1 MLLFPFEQ
9 KRVGCSTS
17 PAFRTAKNK
26 SLRCINL
33 LLLDGDTTISTRINE
48 LFWRDILRLDSE
60 TQSTKDRSTVLK
72 VLLELHSPLKMD
84 GWKTTIFLLGIPYFQ
99 GKKLTGFVSGR
110 GSPSDAARM
119 AWLVVLVPSRCTEPL
134 RRGAR
139 RPTDD
144 PPGERSHFPT
154 NFPDGEVGKIIM
166 YGYPGGYA
174 ALNFCCWLYLPVT
187 YLMMWRFVGLVEIF
201 YWLVRDLTIETNPC
215 ESHQQEPFPDGHS
228 NSNGWWYRLHRPRT
242 YIWKI
247 WALYRHVYIFTPCR
261 TMHLYMHIH
270 LSNIL

>member
-1 MLLFPFEQ
+1 MHQFVAFGRRHNYIYKNQWAVLERHPATRFWNPIHKGQVYSFKSSSWATLPPENGWLENDYFPF
-9 KRVGCSTS
+9 
-17 PAFRTAKNK
+17 
-26 SLRCINL
+26 
-33 LLLDGDTTISTRINE
+33 GDP
-48 LFWRDILRLDSE
+48 LFS
-60 TQSTKDRSTVLK
+60 
-72 VLLELHSPLKMD
+72 
-84 GWKTTIFLLGIPYFQ
+84 